1 MSTAEVT
8 LGSVLA
14 ELDDSIG
21 TSAYSIADVEDLRS
35 TIDDEL
41 TGAVDAAGIDPSLLP
56 VRVPK
61 GRVTSVLACPAKAL
75 ADLGGQ
81 IEPIHS
87 LRGAVADV
95 AAVVAA
101 MSPRKP
107 LELIDV
113 LEGVAAIDPENTGIE
128 MWRGSSREEKVD
140 LRQQLEPLSAAIQST
155 CSGVKL
161 DWVVRPQFTSQA
173 AFAGGRLLATARY
186 DMLLTQPGRP
196 RSGVVVEVK
205 AGNAH
210 SDHRAD
216 AFLYALLETLRTG
229 YSPLAIVTISTGDPA
244 LLVEHVTGG
253 VLESASRRL
262 VAASRILVDMV
273 ANPEV
278 APPEQSGPHCTV
290 CPRRTTCSSVSLA
303 VESL

>member
-8 LGSVLA
+8 LGSVLTD
-14 ELDDSIG
+14 LDASIG
-21 TSAYSIADVEDLRS
+21 TAAYSGAVVEDLRS
-35 TIDDEL
+35 AIDDEL
-41 TGAVDAAGIDPSLLP
+41 TEAVDAAGIDPALFP

-61 GRVTSVLACPAKAL
+61 GRVTSVLACPSKAL
-75 ADLGGQ
+75 ADLGGD
-81 IEPIHS
+81 IPPIHS

-95 AAVVAA
+95 AAVIAA

-107 LELIDV
+107 LELLDV
-113 LEGVAAIDPENTGIE
+113 LEGVAAIDPENVGIE
-128 MWRGSSREEKVD
+128 MWRGSSKEEKAE
-140 LRQQLEPLSAAIQST
+140 LREILEPLAAEVQAT
-155 CSGVKL
+155 CSGVAI

-186 DMLLTQPGRP
+186 DMLLSQPGRP
-196 RSGVVVEVK
+196 RSAVVVEVK

-229 YSPLAIVTISTGDPA
+229 YSPLAIVTISTGEPPV
-244 LLVEHVTGG
+244 LIEEVTGG

-262 VAASRILVDMV
+262 VAASRVLIDMV
-273 ANPEV
+273 ANPTRP
-278 APPEQSGPHCTV
+278 PPEQPGPHCVV
-290 CPRRTTCSSVSLA
+290 CPRRATCSSASIA
-303 VESL
+303 VDAS

>member
-1 MSTAEVT
+1 MSTTQVS

-14 ELDDSIG
+14 DLTASIG
-21 TSAYSIADVEDLRS
+21 QAAYAGDDVEDLRRS
-35 TIDDEL
+35 IDLEL
-41 TGAVDAAGIDPSLLP
+41 IDAVEAAAIDPKLLP

-75 ADLGGQ
+75 ADLGGD

-107 LELIDV
+107 LELVDV
-113 LEGVAAIDPENTGIE
+113 LEGVAAIDADNPGIE
-128 MWRGSSREEKVD
+128 MWRGSSREEKDV
-140 LRQQLEPLSAAIQST
+140 LRAVLEPLSSGIQET
-155 CSGVKL
+155 CAGVSL

-173 AFAGGRLLATARY
+173 AFADGRVLATARY
-186 DMLLTQPGRP
+186 DMLLSQPGRP
-196 RSGVVVEVK
+196 RSAVVVEVK

-216 AFLYALLETLRTG
+216 AFLYALLETLRSG
-229 YSPLAIVTISTGDPA
+229 YSPQAIITISTGETPV
-244 LLVEHVTGG
+244 LVEQVTGG

-262 VAASRILVDMV
+262 VAASRILIDMV
-273 ANPEV
+273 ANPGKP
-278 APPEQSGPHCTV
+278 PPEQAGPHCNV
-290 CPRRTTCSSVSLA
+290 CPRRA
-303 VESL
+303 VCPSASIAVPT

>member
-8 LGSVLA
+8 LGSVLV
-14 ELDDSIG
+14 ELDEAIG
-21 TSAYSIADVEDLRS
+21 TSAYTAADVEDLRS
-35 TIDDEL
+35 SIDQQL
-41 TGAVDAAGIDPSLLP
+41 TEAVDVAAIDPSLLP

-95 AAVVAA
+95 AAVVAS

-113 LEGVAAIDPENTGIE
+113 LEGVAAIDPENIGIE
-128 MWRGSSREEKVD
+128 MWRASSREEKAEFTE
-140 LRQQLEPLSAAIQST
+140 QLTPLSAAIQRT
-155 CSGVKL
+155 CSGVSL

-205 AGNAH
+205 AGDAH

-229 YSPLAIVTISTGDPA
+229 YSPLAIVTVCTGDPA
-244 LLVEHVTGG
+244 ILVEKVTGG
-253 VLESASRRL
+253 VLESAARRL
-262 VAASRILVDMV
+262 VAASRILIDMV
-273 ANPEV
+273 ANPRAE
-278 APPEQSGPHCTV
+278 APEQPGPHCTV
-290 CPRRTTCSSVSLA
+290 CPRRTHCSSVSLA
-303 VESL
+303 VDAS